1 VPINVSLKA
10 ELNSIPVVTKGVPR
24 KTFKSDRDYELGIV
38 YLDDYGRMTTVL
50 TSDGNTVHV
59 PASAS
64 TAQNLLKVKV
74 NNYAPCFATKY
85 RFFIKQNKSEYYN
98 VFPVDYFQDGLYTWF
113 LIHKADIDKVQ
124 KDAYLTIKSTESGP
138 TGSAERYKIIE
149 ADMKAINF
157 LNNPPTTQP
166 EGFYIKIKSE
176 GTLFTKIARSEKVF
190 ENKGKANN
198 RDTFFPEVSTLGFK
212 LSTSQTYE
220 ADEKHAYDYT
230 FEVWER

>member
-1 VPINVSLKA
+1 M
-10 ELNSIPVVTKGVPR
+10 NSIPVVTKGVPR
-24 KTFKSDRDYELGIV
+24 KTFKSDRDYEIGIV

-64 TAQNLLKVKV
+64 TAQNLLKVSVK
-74 NNYAPCFATKY
+74 NYAPCFATKY

-113 LIHKADIDKVQ
+113 LIPKADIDKVQ

-149 ADMKAINF
+149 ADMKAVNF
-157 LNNPPTTQP
+157 LNNSPLQQP
-166 EGFYIKIKSE
+166 EGFYIKIKAE
-176 GTLFTKIARSEKVF
+176 ENLFIKISRSETSISDFGV
-190 ENKGKANN
+190 ANN
-198 RDTFFPEVSTLGFK
+198 RDTYTGSGN
-212 LSTSQTYE
+212 TSINL
-220 ADEKHAYDYT
+220 DRYT
-230 FEVWER
+230 PYAAIETPIFLWKRK